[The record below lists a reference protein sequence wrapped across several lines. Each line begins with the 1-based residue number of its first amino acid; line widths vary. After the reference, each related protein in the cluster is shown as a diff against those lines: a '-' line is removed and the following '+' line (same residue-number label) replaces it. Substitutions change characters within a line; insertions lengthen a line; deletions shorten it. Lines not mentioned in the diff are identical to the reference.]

1 MVIFHFLGTIFLFCS
16 YYEATNVSG
25 CDRSCQRE
33 CIEVHNKYRANHGA
47 PPLVFD
53 QKLADEAQALIDKG
67 VFKHSDWVE
76 LKNKGA
82 AFAWGSLFP
91 TFTAVIK
98 NWHDEGLYYDYQT
111 GNPKKPTQVWDSL
124 LLLFMSCRKA
134 ILKSLT
140 QLQDFHFDID
150 CRHLLFLMIWC
161 TVLQSRWCYVWR
173 FQRQLLVQQ
182 SVTTFLWNCFKWRQ
196 HYSNIATPCC
206 AKNCRYKS
214 ARVTSPL
221 YPQNKLTLD
230 KDKPGGSLYLFPGI
244 SLASDCLILLIEQ
257 VRT

>member
-1 MVIFHFLGTIFLFCS
+1 MLIALLISLSIVLSLTDSKLSNGEIKAIRRSLPGGT
-16 YYEATNVSG
+16 SG

-111 GNPKKPTQVWDSL
+111 GNPKKPTQIVDHFAQVVWKGAHKVGCARGGFYGEPWYVAHYDKAPVIGKPITTINIETPKQDDSTW
-124 LLLFMSCRKA
+124 FRDS
-134 ILKSLT
+134 
-140 QLQDFHFDID
+140 
-150 CRHLLFLMIWC
+150 
-161 TVLQSRWCYVWR
+161 
-173 FQRQLLVQQ
+173 
-182 SVTTFLWNCFKWRQ
+182 
-196 HYSNIATPCC
+196 
-206 AKNCRYKS
+206 
-214 ARVTSPL
+214 SPFSEDL
-221 YPQNKLTLD
+221 ENAQP
-230 KDKPGGSLYLFPGI
+230 I
-244 SLASDCLILLIEQ
+244 
-257 VRT
+257 